1 MSLISRILLFTLIL
15 CCQFSI
21 GQQNHNDTY
30 KVQGQIDSLYFKAF
44 DNVQQTDYK
53 TTLENLKKAKE
64 LAKSI
69 NNDEK
74 LAQNTS
80 ALALVYLMLNDL
92 ENASAESVEA
102 IKLQRE
108 LHNSEELGKSYI
120 TYATINLNAGDL
132 PTAARYFTEA
142 ETIFLITQDDAH
154 LARVYLG
161 QGTLHLK
168 NDKPTAAILNF
179 QRAQDYFSNNA
190 NTGYWSAKTLLQT
203 AKAQQALKILEK
215 RKIMPPSPL
224 F

>member
-1 MSLISRILLFTLIL
+1 MPLISRILLFTLIL

-21 GQQNHNDTY
+21 GQQDHNDTY

-53 TTLENLKKAKE
+53 TTLENLKKAKK

-74 LAQNTS
+74 LAQNSS

-108 LHNSEELGKSYI
+108 LHNNEELGKSYI
-120 TYATINLNAGDL
+120 TYASINLNAGDL
-132 PTAARYFTEA
+132 PTAARYLLKQRPFSSLRRMT
-142 ETIFLITQDDAH
+142 LI
-154 LARVYLG
+154 
-161 QGTLHLK
+161 LHGF
-168 NDKPTAAILNF
+168 I
-179 QRAQDYFSNNA
+179 
-190 NTGYWSAKTLLQT
+190 
-203 AKAQQALKILEK
+203 
-215 RKIMPPSPL
+215 
-224 F
+224 